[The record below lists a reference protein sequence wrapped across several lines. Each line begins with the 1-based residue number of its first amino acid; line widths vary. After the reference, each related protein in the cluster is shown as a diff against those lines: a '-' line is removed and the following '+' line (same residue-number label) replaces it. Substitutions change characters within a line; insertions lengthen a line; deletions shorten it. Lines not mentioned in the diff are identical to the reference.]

1 MKEEPDGK
9 IPKCHPELF
18 YSLPTLSI
26 TKPQDTEPRPEY
38 VGPGPRNNCNMSSLC
53 LITWPDSDWSS

>member
-1 MKEEPDGK
+1 MTITNKVANNNATFTVAIDYFSNFPFWVNILKNMKEEPDGK

-26 TKPQDTEPRPEY
+26 TQP
-38 VGPGPRNNCNMSSLC
+38 
-53 LITWPDSDWSS
+53 